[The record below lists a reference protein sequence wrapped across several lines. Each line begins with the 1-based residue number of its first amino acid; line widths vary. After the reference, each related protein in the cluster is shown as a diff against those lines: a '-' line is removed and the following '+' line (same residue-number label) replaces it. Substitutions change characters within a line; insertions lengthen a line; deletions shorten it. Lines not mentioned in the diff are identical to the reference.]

1 MFHSFKKFFLL
12 LLVVLPC
19 CFAEAAD
26 RFQAI
31 LDARVDIKPYLQ
43 EIGYSSEEICGKLD
57 IAKMEIVL
65 DHIYDIG
72 KKEIETKGIDIDE
85 NRLLKSVFVT
95 LKQPDQVLN
104 FETEHDLY
112 YEKYI
117 GQYLCNS
124 YWEFE
129 KAIKEKTLSYYS
141 RLYHIFKEHKGN
153 VQQLEN

>member
-57 IAKMEIVL
+57 IAKMEI
-65 DHIYDIG
+65 
-72 KKEIETKGIDIDE
+72 ETKGIDIDE

-95 LKQPDQVLN
+95 LKQPDQVLS
-104 FETEHDLY
+104 FETELDLY